1 MKHPYLG
8 GGTFPLFLG
17 TPGSNPCCR
26 AAELSAEGG
35 QRCWETGQASLEKP
49 GAQRQKRDVSGLP
62 QLLDTLGW
70 LLAAF
75 HESSGN
81 TPALGNFEIPSFLAG
96 WESCFLPG
104 INPALVSTAR
114 AERGGDGHFYPCL
127 AIFTPS
133 GSHTSTGEWS
143 QAGSTGHPEGRARQS
158 FTLRSLLPPQTQ
170 ARRD

>member
-35 QRCWETGQASLEKP
+35 QRSWETGQASLEKP
-49 GAQRQKRDVSGLP
+49 RDQRQKGDVSGLP

-75 HESSGN
+75 HETSGN
-81 TPALGNFEIPSFLAG
+81 TQL
-96 WESCFLPG
+96 WETLKYLHFWQDG
-104 INPALVSTAR
+104 KVVS
-114 AERGGDGHFYPCL
+114 YP
-127 AIFTPS
+127 
-133 GSHTSTGEWS
+133 E
-143 QAGSTGHPEGRARQS
+143 
-158 FTLRSLLPPQTQ
+158 
-170 ARRD
+170 